1 MFAMRTDQGAMRMKK
16 AFGFMTLA
24 AALSLGAAEPYPNPH
39 RIVRYLDA
47 EASFPPPRAAP

>member
-1 MFAMRTDQGAMRMKK
+1 MMK
-16 AFGFMTLA
+16 AIGFMTLA

-39 RIVRYLDA
+39 KIVRYLDA